1 VAKPAFKP
9 VAKKMAGNPRET
21 PSAKAKTVAANGK
34 LVVKKSKKGV
44 R

>member
-1 VAKPAFKP
+1 LLRVCRSS
-9 VAKKMAGNPRET
+9 RETT